1 MTTEIATELGAIL
14 DEYTA
19 AQRRDAIAQ
28 ANKQRVTFVRPLGSG
43 QIVCEMVV
51 DEGESAVSIYEKL
64 ASVEAAADRLKAK
77 HDLID
82 HYGRVLGNINQIEM
96 ARKKLAEMVVE
107 SDAKRA
113 AASINRRNLVPIAD
127 ADKAAQKQQS
137 DAIKELFARIDEN
150 QKEIAECK
158 RILNGEEP
166 FAVLADQIA
175 ERLDKVRGSRGAV
188 AA

>member
-1 MTTEIATELGAIL
+1 MTDLAAEIAAIF
-14 DEYTA
+14 EA
-19 AQRRDAIAQ
+19 RDAELRAQ
-28 ANKQRVTFVRPLGSG
+28 ALAQTNKQRLTFVRPLGSG

-51 DEGESAVSIYEKL
+51 DEGESAETIYEKL

-77 HDLID
+77 HDLSD
-82 HYGRVLGNINQIEM
+82 HYGRMLGNINQIEM

-113 AASINRRNLVPIAD
+113 AASLNRRNLVPIAD
-127 ADKAAQKQQS
+127 ADKAAQKQQA

-150 QKEIAECK
+150 QKDIAECK
-158 RILNGEEP
+158 RILDGEEP
-166 FAVLADQIA
+166 FAVLADLIA